1 MKAREFREKNVSD
14 LNKDLLDL
22 LREQFKLRLQK
33 ANDQLS
39 RHTQLK
45 SVRRDIARI
54 KTVLNE
60 KKGKAA

>member
-1 MKAREFREKNVSD
+1 MKARELRDKNVKD
-14 LNKDLLDL
+14 LNKDVVDL

-45 SVRRDIARI
+45 SVRRDIARL

-60 KKGKAA
+60 KKR